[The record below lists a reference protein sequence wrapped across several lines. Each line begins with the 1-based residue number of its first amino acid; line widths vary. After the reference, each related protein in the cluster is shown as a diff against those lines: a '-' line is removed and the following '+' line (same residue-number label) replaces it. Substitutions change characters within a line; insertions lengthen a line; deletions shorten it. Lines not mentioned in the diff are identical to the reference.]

1 MAIPERYVTLEE
13 GKPVLMRFDD
23 YYVATKE
30 IHDKLSDRTKKV
42 STYQLHVIN
51 LNGRP
56 VDMEWSVLSWK
67 LIQRIEPFI
76 ETGQYKTRTFKV
88 TKHGKGFHTK
98 YELEVL

>member
-13 GKPVLMRFDD
+13 GKPVLMRFKD

-30 IHDKLSDRTKKV
+30 IYDEKAKRTKQV
-42 STYQLHVIN
+42 STYQLLVTN
-51 LNGRP
+51 LNGKP

-67 LIQRIEPFI
+67 LIQRLKPYI

-88 TKHGKGFHTK
+88 TKHGKDFFTK